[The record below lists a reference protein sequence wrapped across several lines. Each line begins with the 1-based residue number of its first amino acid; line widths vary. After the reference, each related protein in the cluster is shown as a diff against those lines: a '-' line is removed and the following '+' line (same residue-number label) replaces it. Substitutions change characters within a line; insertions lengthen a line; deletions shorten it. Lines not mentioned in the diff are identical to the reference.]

1 MKKNIAVIFGGE
13 SSEYEISL
21 MSCAFVL
28 KNIDRERYNIVT
40 VGITKTGQWLLYSG
54 THEDIATGEWIN
66 NPNNVT
72 AFLTPDKKVKGVVA
86 FYPDRTEIINIDV
99 IFPVLHGKNGE
110 DGTIQG
116 LFKLSGI
123 PYVGC
128 NHLSS
133 AICMDKAVT
142 HSLLNTA
149 NIKQA
154 YYLWFYFDRYLEN
167 KEVIINKISA
177 RLNFPVFVKPANA
190 GSSVGVSK
198 VLDELELDMAI
209 KKAARE
215 DVKIIVEQGV
225 VGRELECA
233 VLGGRD
239 PVASPIG
246 EVATGAEFYDYN
258 DKYVNGTS
266 VTHIPADIDEGISN
280 KIRETAISAYKYLG
294 CSGFAR
300 VDFFLTANNDIVL
313 NEINTIPGFTAISM
327 YPKLWESAGVSGTE
341 LVDRLIKNSFDR
353 YE

>member
-21 MSCAFVL
+21 ISCAFIL
-28 KNIDRERYNIVT
+28 KNIDRERYNIIT
-40 VGITKTGQWLLYSG
+40 VGITKNGQWLLYSG
-54 THEDIATGEWIN
+54 DHSEIENGKWIYDN
-66 NPNNVT
+66 NNVT
-72 AFLTPDKKVKGVVA
+72 AFLSPDKKTRGIVA
-86 FYPDRTEIINIDV
+86 FYPDRTEVINIDV

-116 LFKLSGI
+116 LFKLCGI

-133 AICMDKAVT
+133 AVCMDKAVT

-154 YYLWFYFDRYLEN
+154 YYLWFYFDRYLDH
-167 KEVIINKISA
+167 KESILNKISQ
-177 RLNFPVFVKPANA
+177 RLNYPIFIKPANA

-198 VLDELELDMAI
+198 VSCYEELDFAI
-209 KKAARE
+209 RKASKE
-215 DVKIIVEQGV
+215 DVKIIAEQGV
-225 VGRELECA
+225 IGRELECA
-233 VLGGRD
+233 VIGGRN
-239 PVASPIG
+239 PMASPIG
-246 EVATGAEFYDYN
+246 EVATGADFYDYD

-266 VTHIPADIDEGISN
+266 VTHIPADISEEISN

-294 CSGFAR
+294 CSGLSR
-300 VDFFLTANNDIVL
+300 VDFFLTANNEIIL
-313 NEINTIPGFTAISM
+313 NEINTIPGFTEISM
-327 YPKLWESAGVSGTE
+327 YPKLWANAGLDGAE
-341 LVDRLIKNSFDR
+341 LVDTLIRNSFER